1 MSDFIQWTYENRY
14 QISIDLAA
22 GSISGIAN
30 CISSHPLDTV
40 KVRMQ
45 MSEDGVVTTLRK
57 IINNEGVKGF
67 YKGMSF
73 PILSI
78 PITNAVVFSV
88 YEFWRKFF
96 IGNSNK
102 QLTYFQTAFCGSIAG
117 SSAALFSCPIELTKC
132 KLQMQET
139 EKIYKNPIDCVFQI
153 YKKEGLKYI
162 FRGMHATQQRE
173 ILGYSAQ
180 FAVYE
185 FIKDILCDLSQKAE
199 PSTANL
205 LISGG
210 LAGVSCW
217 TIGYPQDTI
226 KTILQY
232 VMMEG
237 FWIVSVLFGKDTQFV
252 SFGHFTLMQSGFTRT
267 NWPKNNQPHSI
278 NFDVNI
284 LNVYISFKFCT
295 YYLIIQ
301 IVIKH
306 CNRYFILSFGKY
318 QQDIQINIAPISY
331 GQQSSNMTYQLSY
344 ICNLL
349 LSLPDVNII
358 NYTVRY
364 LIKGK
369 NVYKL

>member
-1 MSDFIQWTYENRY
+1 MSDFIQWTYENRL

-22 GSISGIAN
+22 GSVSGIAN

-45 MSEDGVVTTLRK
+45 MSNDGVLSTLNK
-57 IINNEGVKGF
+57 IFKNEGTKGF

-78 PITNAVVFSV
+78 PITNAIVFSV
-88 YEFWRKFF
+88 YEFWRSFF

-117 SSAALFSCPIELTKC
+117 SSAAFFSCPIELTKC
-132 KLQMQET
+132 KLQMQST
-139 EKIYKNPIDCVFQI
+139 EKIYKNPIDCIQQI
-153 YKKEGLKYI
+153 YKKEGFKSL
-162 FRGMHATQQRE
+162 FRGMCATQQRE

-185 FIKDILCDLSQKAE
+185 LIKDFFCGFSQKAE

-226 KTILQY
+226 KTILQCQKPTDQGIY
-232 VMMEG
+232 KVRFYDGGFLDCLRKKIISEG
-237 FWIVSVLFGKDTQFV
+237 IGSIWKGYSVCIFR
-252 SFGHFTLMQSGFTRT
+252 SFYANAIGFYAYELA
-267 NWPKNNQPHSI
+267 KE
-278 NFDVNI
+278 NI
-284 LNVYISFKFCT
+284 TSY
-295 YYLIIQ
+295 
-301 IVIKH
+301 
-306 CNRYFILSFGKY
+306 Y
-318 QQDIQINIAPISY
+318 QQY
-331 GQQSSNMTYQLSY
+331 
-344 ICNLL
+344 
-349 LSLPDVNII
+349 
-358 NYTVRY
+358 
-364 LIKGK
+364 
-369 NVYKL
+369 

>member
-1 MSDFIQWTYENRY
+1 MSDFIQWTYENRF

-45 MSEDGVVTTLRK
+45 MSDDGVVTTLQK
-57 IINNEGVKGF
+57 IIKNEGIKGF

-117 SSAALFSCPIELTKC
+117 SSAALLSCPIELTKC

-139 EKIYKNPIDCVFQI
+139 EKIYKNPIDCVIQI
-153 YKKEGLKYI
+153 YKKEGFKYI

-185 FIKDILCDLSQKAE
+185 CIKNFLCDLSQKAE

-226 KTILQY
+226 KTILQCQTCTDQKVY
-232 VMMEG
+232 KVRCYDGGFYDCLIQKISAEG
-237 FWIVSVLFGKDTQFV
+237 FGSVWKGYSVCVFRAFYANAIGFYAYELAKEQLTSFYQF
-252 SFGHFTLMQSGFTRT
+252 
-267 NWPKNNQPHSI
+267 
-278 NFDVNI
+278 
-284 LNVYISFKFCT
+284 
-295 YYLIIQ
+295 
-301 IVIKH
+301 
-306 CNRYFILSFGKY
+306 
-318 QQDIQINIAPISY
+318 
-331 GQQSSNMTYQLSY
+331 
-344 ICNLL
+344 
-349 LSLPDVNII
+349 
-358 NYTVRY
+358 
-364 LIKGK
+364 
-369 NVYKL
+369 